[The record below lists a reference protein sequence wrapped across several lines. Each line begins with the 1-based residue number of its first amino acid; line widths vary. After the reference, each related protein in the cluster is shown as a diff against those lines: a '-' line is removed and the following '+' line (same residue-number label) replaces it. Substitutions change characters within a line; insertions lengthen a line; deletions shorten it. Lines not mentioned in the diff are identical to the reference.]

1 MPTPTRCGRWGSTAS
16 RRSSSARSSASCAAS
31 APTPPPSPSASACC
45 DPPSEPPTQTQKET
59 TMTLKVAL
67 EALSSD
73 AGVWD
78 DVSTTLGS
86 ARDSAT
92 GLTVT
97 QGQMSWAADVTGL
110 LQTYEA
116 MRSKTERLLG
126 GGATQ
131 TSTIAQGLRTVKTTY
146 EGSDQAAVQRLSS
159 AWTPKDE

>member
-1 MPTPTRCGRWGSTAS
+1 
-16 RRSSSARSSASCAAS
+16 
-31 APTPPPSPSASACC
+31 
-45 DPPSEPPTQTQKET
+45 
-59 TMTLKVAL
+59 MTLKVAL
-67 EALSSD
+67 EALASD

-97 QGQMSWAADVTGL
+97 QGQLSWASDVTGL

-116 MRSKTERLLG
+116 MRAKTEQLLG

-131 TSTIAQGLRTVKTTY
+131 TATIAQGLRIVKTTY
-146 EGSDQAAVQRLSS
+146 EGSDQAAVERLSS
-159 AWTPKDE
+159 AWAPKGE